1 MIDKLN
7 HLSKKVRLTGDC
19 EKIAQS
25 IIENE
30 KKSSLRKKII
40 YKKDD
45 NI

>member
-7 HLSKKVRLTGDC
+7 RLGKKVRLIRDC

-30 KKSSLRKKII
+30 KNSPLGKKII